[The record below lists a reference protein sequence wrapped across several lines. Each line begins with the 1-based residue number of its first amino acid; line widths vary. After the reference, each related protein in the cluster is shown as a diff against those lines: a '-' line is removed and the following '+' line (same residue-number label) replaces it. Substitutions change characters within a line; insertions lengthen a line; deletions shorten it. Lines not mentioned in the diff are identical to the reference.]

1 MRTARASLLIAAGLI
16 PLIAAIGLAGCQPSA
31 AGGASSSP
39 TALATASQ
47 AASSPAPSASA
58 APLPT
63 QPVAP
68 SASLIPFTSSRY
80 GYSISYPANW
90 KSRASVGELDPT
102 TYPADFQTGTD
113 YFSATSPDVGD
124 PGLVIAGP
132 LVASGTTLT
141 SWDATFQKLQ
151 LNDVNCPAAD
161 ASADI
166 QIGGQPGR
174 LLTWSGCPS
183 YLLWAGVIHGM
194 RAYHI
199 AWIDHWADGNP
210 ALQAAD
216 KAIFLKIVASFKFT
230 TSPS

>member
-1 MRTARASLLIAAGLI
+1 MRTARGSLLIAASLI
-16 PLIAAIGLAGCQPSA
+16 PFLAAGGLAGCQPGPASS
-31 AGGASSSP
+31 ASSSP
-39 TALATASQ
+39 AALATASQ
-47 AASSPAPSASA
+47 APSSPSPLASA

-68 SASLIPFTSSRY
+68 SASLVSFTSSRY
-80 GYSISYPANW
+80 GYSVSYPANW
-90 KSRASVGELDPT
+90 KSRASAVELDPT

-141 SWDATFQKLQ
+141 SWAATFQKLQ
-151 LNDVNCPAAD
+151 LNDLNCPAAD
-161 ASADI
+161 ASEDI

-174 LLTWSGCPS
+174 LLTWSGCPA
-183 YLLWAGVIHGM
+183 YLLWAGVVHGN

-199 AWIDHWADGNP
+199 AWIDQFATGNP
-210 ALQAAD
+210 TLQSAD
-216 KAIFLKIVASFKFT
+216 KALFLKIVASFKFT